1 MMHSMEGAG
10 NSNGAF
16 YAYAWSLEQLFPG
29 DQQFRLNLPQAQLTL
44 NRQCARRESCRA
56 ITSDKPTFED

>member
-1 MMHSMEGAG
+1 MMHSMEGAD

-29 DQQFRLNLPQAQLTL
+29 DQQFRLNLPQAQSTL
-44 NRQCARRESCRA
+44 NRQVTHPEVK
-56 ITSDKPTFED
+56 ITSDMLTYHY